1 MEALYTQLPAWD
13 EATRTALWE
22 RWLWESDCTA
32 PPLERC
38 FDMNEMHMLGVL
50 VCVGEWHH
58 PVPLYARGE
67 CIAPETTGG
76 GDASIGV
83 IHLHPHIPVALLSV
97 RETMDQ
103 IECLQLH
110 WGPVLSEC
118 GHVTALQLLRALMAR
133 LGELASHAYP
143 LELDGV
149 VVVVAAAAEAEAA
162 AAAAAAAADNNNR
175 GGKKRR
181 TAPTPEKKKVL
192 DDPQHATPLPIGLT
206 AAARVGART
215 MRRRARMMK
224 KRARTMRR
232 ATHRMMMPA
241 GEAVVVVEAEEEEE
255 EEEDDHDDEDD
266 TTHDDSSSSGEE
278 DDNDNDVGRL
288 GLLSRKSLRQSI
300 CVLLAL
306 LRVQRIVSR
315 AVEAPPASAA
325 EEHEVVCALRQHHI
339 EASMDL
345 FNDLQQMVHL
355 APGQRLAYR
364 TAFHGMYNHVSQV
377 VYFHHPRFCR
387 GAQLDLARIP
397 SSPLHMVPLVMQLL
411 PEIALAYDD
420 DAHVPG
426 LTPSR
431 RTANNN
437 SAGAAGAS
445 AGASAAAN
453 GDGASGGAAAAN
465 GDDATGGGEGGQ
477 RQKKQTQQKKGGG
490 WHWLVC
496 CGAFFLLVRAPFF
509 L

>member
-58 PVPLYARGE
+58 PVSLYARGE

-76 GDASIGV
+76 GDAITV
-83 IHLHPHIPVALLSV
+83 IHLHPHTPVARLSV
-97 RETMDQ
+97 RETLDQ

-118 GHVTALQLLRALMAR
+118 GHATALQLLRGLMAR

-143 LELDGV
+143 MELDGV
-149 VVVVAAAAEAEAA
+149 VATEAEAA
-162 AAAAAAAADNNNR
+162 AAADRAKKK
-175 GGKKRR
+175 GGV
-181 TAPTPEKKKVL
+181 APPPMKKVL
-192 DDPQHATPLPIGLT
+192 DDPQHATPLPAAMKAT
-206 AAARVGART
+206 AA
-215 MRRRARMMK
+215 RRM
-224 KRARTMRR
+224 TDDDD
-232 ATHRMMMPA
+232 
-241 GEAVVVVEAEEEEE
+241 E
-255 EEEDDHDDEDD
+255 EEEDED
-266 TTHDDSSSSGEE
+266 EE
-278 DDNDNDVGRL
+278 DDDDDDDDVGCL

-306 LRVQRIVSR
+306 LRVHCIVSR

-325 EEHEVVCALRQHHI
+325 EERDVVGALRQHHI
-339 EASMDL
+339 EASMDI

-411 PEIALAYDD
+411 PEITLAYDD

-426 LTPSR
+426 LTPPSH
-431 RTANNN
+431 TNTDKEGAP
-437 SAGAAGAS
+437 ADDAAG
-445 AGASAAAN
+445 G
-453 GDGASGGAAAAN
+453 
-465 GDDATGGGEGGQ
+465 
-477 RQKKQTQQKKGGG
+477 RKKG

-496 CGAFFLLVRAPFF
+496 CGAFFLVVRAPFF
-509 L
+509 FLLGVSLEFKRMFDKRAGRGARAAAFPRASGRARGVLSAHHGRDHQRVRSPAAAAASAFGRCRRRGPTADDGARRGRRRGELHPVQSRAAVAMKNRWRP